1 MLSTRAWRVN
11 CRIHGSMDQLSRLI
25 STPHL
30 WRQGPSLKQATS
42 PNVQNI
48 LEDFLEKNHCSNG
61 FKVKLLLHKGGLKCR
76 NQETGGF
83 LGVTSRFVP
92 SSKSKNL
99 PNILYKQN
107 MNMFWRCLSWIGL
120 RGYSFNCQFLSAHG
134 TFSWTQIPVLDALSM
149 SKCCF

>member
-1 MLSTRAWRVN
+1 MLSTRAWHVN
-11 CRIHGSMDQLSRLI
+11 CRIHGSTQPTDFNAPPLKARTVPEASHEPKRSEHPWGFPGKKTTAAMDSRWSYCLIKAASSVGIRIWGLLS
-25 STPHL
+25 
-30 WRQGPSLKQATS
+30 
-42 PNVQNI
+42 
-48 LEDFLEKNHCSNG
+48 
-61 FKVKLLLHKGGLKCR
+61 
-76 NQETGGF
+76 
-83 LGVTSRFVP
+83 VTSSRWVP

-149 SKCCF
+149 LKCCF